1 MNWLVKTFSSSI
13 GKKLMMAVTG
23 LCFIGFLMAHL
34 AGNLTVTAGGDAF
47 NAYAAKLHELGALLL
62 VMEFVLL
69 ALAVIHVVMGLY
81 LFYQNFTARP
91 QRYVVNRTAGGRTLG
106 SLTMPYTGLVILG
119 FVVVHLTNFTFVD
132 KTGTTI
138 FQIVSDAFQNP
149 ATVIFY
155 TLVMVV
161 VALHVSHGL
170 WSAFQTIGANHP
182 KYMPAVMA
190 ASIILAVVVGIGFG
204 FLPIYFSLI
213 A

>member
-1 MNWLVKTFSSSI
+1 MNWFAKTFASSI

-23 LCFIGFLMAHL
+23 LCFIGFLLAHL

-47 NAYAAKLHELGALLL
+47 NAYAARLHALGAPLV

-69 ALAVIHVVMGLY
+69 ALAAVHVATGLY
-81 LFYQNFTARP
+81 LFYRNLTARP
-91 QRYVVNRTAGGRTLG
+91 QRYAVNRTAGGRTLG
-106 SLTMPYTGLVILG
+106 SSTMPYTGVLIIG
-119 FVVVHLTNFTFVD
+119 FVVVHLANFTFVD
-132 KTGTTI
+132 KSGTTI
-138 FQIVSDAFQNP
+138 FQIVSSAFQNP
-149 ATVIFY
+149 VTVLFY
-155 TLVMVV
+155 TLAMVV

-170 WSAFQTIGANHP
+170 WSAVQTIGANHP

-190 ASIILAVVVGIGFG
+190 ASVVLAVIVGIGFG